1 MIANNFQILKHVIL
15 NYLENVH
22 AKNKPSILI
31 MKMKLRLIIRIYQQ
45 IQLQIKSLSLFR
57 KENSVVNSKRG
68 TRMNAIWAAAAQT
81 PWWVYVL
88 FIFLVQRGLV
98 ASKPQVI
105 SIIKLT
111 ILPIVFIALSVHTLM
126 TAFHVNAT
134 VIVAWLVSVI
144 LGSVIGWFLIRNH
157 EFKVDRKN
165 LLIRLPGSW
174 ITLILILIIF
184 VSKYYFEYQL

>member
-1 MIANNFQILKHVIL
+1 
-15 NYLENVH
+15 
-22 AKNKPSILI
+22 
-31 MKMKLRLIIRIYQQ
+31 
-45 IQLQIKSLSLFR
+45 
-57 KENSVVNSKRG
+57 
-68 TRMNAIWAAAAQT
+68 MNAIWAAAAQT

-174 ITLILILIIF
+174 ITLVLILIIF
-184 VSKYYFEYQL
+184 VSKYYFEYQLGSDPALENQTGFEFSMLGITGICTGLFVGRFLCYLHKLRTCESINLKDSQ